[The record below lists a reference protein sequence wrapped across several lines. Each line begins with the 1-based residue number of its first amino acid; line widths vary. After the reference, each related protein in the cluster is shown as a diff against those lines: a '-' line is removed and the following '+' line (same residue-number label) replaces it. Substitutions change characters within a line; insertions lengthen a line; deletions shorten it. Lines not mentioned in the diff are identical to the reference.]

1 MRAGL
6 ARDAHA
12 PLAALRDLL
21 DALANRDVL
30 QVDARI
36 LLLGQ
41 TNVARN
47 HQGLRDARPATKA
60 ELRRDGALVHVAAL
74 GQRRLL
80 LVQRDRQI
88 ERPCVLQGAAHQPG
102 ACDRRAVVGKARRAA
117 CREVAHLR
125 ERLAR
130 AVHADRGEEARL
142 DDSHL
147 AGTIERG
154 LERGA
159 RVDRRC
165 RVRHR
170 QDRRVAARRAGG
182 RAGGAVLL
190 VLLARH
196 AQMHVR
202 IHEARQDGA
211 ARAVDDARTL
221 GALHAVADLRDH
233 AIDDQQLGRH
243 VEALDG
249 VEQTR
254 AGDHNGG
261 LVGRDHLEP
270 GHAAPHSPV
279 RSRKSITVPM
289 LGRFI
294 RS

>member
-6 ARDAHA
+6 ARHAHA
-12 PLAALRDLL
+12 ALAATGDLL

-36 LLLGQ
+36 LLFGQ
-41 TNVARN
+41 MDIARD
-47 HQGLRDARPATKA
+47 HQRFGNTGPATKA
-60 ELRRDGALVHVAAL
+60 ELCRDCALVHVAAL
-74 GQRRLL
+74 GQRRLF
-80 LVQRDRQI
+80 LVQGDRQV
-88 ERPCVLQGAAHQPG
+88 ERPCVLQGTAHQPC
-102 ACDRRAVVGKARRAA
+102 ARDRRAVVGKARRAA
-117 CREVAHLR
+117 RREVAHLG
-125 ERLAR
+125 ERFAR
-130 AVHADRGEEARL
+130 AVHADRREKARL
-142 DDSHL
+142 DHGHL
-147 AGTIERG
+147 AGTIKRR
-154 LERGA
+154 LKRGA
-159 RVDRRC
+159 RVDRRR

-182 RAGGAVLL
+182 RARGAVLL

-202 IHEARQDGA
+202 VDEARQDGT

-221 GALHAVADLRDH
+221 GALHAVADLCDH
-233 AIDDQQLGRH
+233 AVDDQQLGRH
-243 VEALDG
+243 VEALDRI
-249 VEQTR
+249 EQAG
-254 AGDHNGG
+254 AGDDDGG
-261 LVGRDHLEP
+261 LVGRDHLEA